1 MPGVRWALIPASLA
15 ATLAISACGGG
26 NGGSSSTTASQTAAG
41 SHVSPSAFESCL
53 NQHGLKT
60 GPPGSDA
67 VLASYAQQAVDQ
79 GGATFVIVRPPSQV
93 IAFSQNVDLDQA
105 KSALGTAEQQGGLR
119 ADALHAATFGNVL
132 IAYFVATPTEAT
144 SAIER
149 CLGGKPTPL
158 AGFSEPYYAPSTTTA
173 PGA

>member
-1 MPGVRWALIPASLA
+1 MPGVRRALIPASLA
-15 ATLAISACGGG
+15 ATIAISACGGG
-26 NGGSSSTTASQTAAG
+26 GNGTTSGQTAAG
-41 SHVSPSAFESCL
+41 PHVSASAFESCL
-53 NQHGLKT
+53 NKSGVKT

-119 ADALHAATFGNVL
+119 ADGMRAATFGNVL
-132 IAYFVATPTEAT
+132 IAYFAAT
-144 SAIER
+144 STEETSVIER

-158 AGFSEPYYAPSTTTA
+158 PGFSEPYNAPSTTTTQ
-173 PGA
+173 GA

>member
-1 MPGVRWALIPASLA
+1 MPTALATALA
-15 ATLAISACGGG
+15 LSACGGG
-26 NGGSSSTTASQTAAG
+26 GNGTSSSSAQTAAG
-41 SHVSPSAFESCL
+41 PHVSPSAFASCL
-53 NQHGLKT
+53 NKSGIKT

-67 VLASYAQQAVDQ
+67 VLASYSQQAVDQ

-119 ADALHAATFGNVL
+119 ADGLHAATFGNVL
-132 IAYFVATPTEAT
+132 IAYFAAPSTEET

-158 AGFSEPYYAPSTTTA
+158 PGFSEPYNGPSTTTA
-173 PGA
+173 PQGT